1 MNNIDIEKGK
11 TTAVIAYLTLI
22 GAVIAIFMNQE
33 ENKTEFASFHIRQA
47 LGISISFLLLG
58 YLVGYAD
65 SWTASSAFYLFYFIL
80 FIYGF
85 LGALQGQKKLIPVLG
100 EFFQKFFKS
109 L

>member
-1 MNNIDIEKGK
+1 MENDIEKGK
-11 TTAVIAYLTLI
+11 STAIISYLTII

-33 ENKTEFASFHIRQA
+33 ENKTNFASFHIRQA

-65 SWTASSAFYLFYFIL
+65 SWTVTSAFYLFYFIL
-80 FIYGF
+80 WIYGF
-85 LGALQGQKKLIPVLG
+85 VAATQGQQKCTPILG
-100 EFFQKFFKS
+100 DFFQKIFKG

>member
-1 MNNIDIEKGK
+1 MNDVEKGK
-11 TTAVIAYLTLI
+11 TTATIAYLTLI